1 MVHETYKLL
10 TQTKFLTEQN
20 LALTH

>member
-10 TQTKFLTEQN
+10 TQTKFLIEQN